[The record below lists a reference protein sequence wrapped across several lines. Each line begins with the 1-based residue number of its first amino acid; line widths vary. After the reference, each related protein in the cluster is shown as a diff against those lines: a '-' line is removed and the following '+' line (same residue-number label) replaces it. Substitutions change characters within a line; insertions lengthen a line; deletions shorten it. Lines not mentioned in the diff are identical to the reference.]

1 MDVVLIHF
9 TEERTLPASR
19 KLLILINPF
28 SGSGKSVRI
37 FHEHV
42 EPMLT
47 EAELEFNAI
56 TTGNLFCW
64 HTVNLFN
71 EKLHTNYPLP
81 HHSCMKQQI
90 NKTVNLFGH
99 L

>member
-71 EKLHTNYPLP
+71 
-81 HHSCMKQQI
+81 
-90 NKTVNLFGH
+90 
-99 L
+99 